1 MTFARQD
8 RRLIAWALYLSVLF
22 GLFACGLH
30 HGQMAGLSLSG
41 LNGGFCALNQHD
53 LSADAGE
60 TEKAHPVMQFSCPL
74 CSSFANTALLNSL
87 GWNLDYQPARA
98 TAPIVVRSWA
108 QPPPRLLWPSLNPR
122 ASPRHFPAPTQSA

>member
-8 RRLIAWALYLSVLF
+8 RRLIAWTLYLSVLF

-41 LNGGFCALNQHD
+41 LNDGFCTHSGHPLAVD
-53 LSADAGE
+53 ADDSE
-60 TEKAHPVMQFSCPL
+60 QSHPVTQFSCPL

-87 GWNLDYQPARA
+87 GWNLDYLPDNP